1 MSFPKCWGC
10 NLVVLDIVV
19 LRPIFALASPVF
31 ILSTLEF
38 TEVLGVYF
46 GSTGYCGAKTYIW
59 Y

>member
-1 MSFPKCWGC
+1 M
-10 NLVVLDIVV
+10 VILDIVV

-46 GSTGYCGAKTYIW
+46 SSTGYCGFKTYIW